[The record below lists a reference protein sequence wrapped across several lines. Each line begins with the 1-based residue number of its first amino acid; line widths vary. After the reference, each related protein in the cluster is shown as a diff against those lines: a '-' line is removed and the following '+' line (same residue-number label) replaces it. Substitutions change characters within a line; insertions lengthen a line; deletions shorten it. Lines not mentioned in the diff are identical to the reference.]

1 MRNKSRAVHLQHQDV
16 VYPPDFFALNELHPA
31 LVRERID
38 WKTNTISLVYMPC
51 LGEELDVERMAFN
64 LGGTLRM
71 HIARNELMAAR
82 VNPLPLFGVLA
93 KVGVGLLWAPIHR
106 VEILR

>member
-1 MRNKSRAVHLQHQDV
+1 MRNKSGAVHLQHQDV
-16 VYPPDFFALNELHPA
+16 VYPPDFLAINKLHSS
-31 LVRERID
+31 LVRERVY
-38 WKTNTISLVYMPC
+38 WKTNAISLVYMPC
-51 LGEELDVERMAFN
+51 LGEKLDVERMAFN

-93 KVGVGLLWAPIHR
+93 
-106 VEILR
+106 

>member
-1 MRNKSRAVHLQHQDV
+1 MGDEPGAIYFEYQYVVHYPDFSALDELYLSLVAHNIHLQADT
-16 VYPPDFFALNELHPA
+16 FAFIYVPG
-31 LVRERID
+31 
-38 WKTNTISLVYMPC
+38 

-93 KVGVGLLWAPIHR
+93 KVGVGLLWATIHR
-106 VEILR
+106 AEILR